1 VTLDISVNQQRLVQA
16 FLRFSSR
23 ACAKANERPG
33 GQVAR
38 DILAGLFADA
48 IRAAGPSATRSTASR
63 PPWSPSP
70 SYSPRSANDV
80 APQRRAAIAANSEL
94 QERELLK
101 RARLA
106 SAIADA
112 LRARGADDTTAR
124 LAAEMGVLAFST
136 AYARW
141 AAPDNRQPFNQI
153 ARAALRDLQA
163 RATTLG
169 TNTDV
174 RA

>member
-1 VTLDISVNQQRLVQA
+1 MTLDISVNQQRLVQA

-112 LRARGADDTTAR
+112 LRARRADDTTAR
-124 LAAEMGVLAFST
+124 QLTPKG
-136 AYARW
+136 
-141 AAPDNRQPFNQI
+141 QPG
-153 ARAALRDLQA
+153 RR
-163 RATTLG
+163 
-169 TNTDV
+169 V
-174 RA
+174 RPLPSSHGSYRRHGR

>member
-1 VTLDISVNQQRLVQA
+1 VQA

-63 PPWSPSP
+63 PPWSLSP

-112 LRARGADDTTAR
+112 LRARRADDTTVWQ
-124 LAAEMGVLAFST
+124 LMPKG
-136 AYARW
+136 
-141 AAPDNRQPFNQI
+141 QPG
-153 ARAALRDLQA
+153 RR
-163 RATTLG
+163 
-169 TNTDV
+169 V
-174 RA
+174 RPLSSSHRSYRRRGR